1 MYNQFCL
8 STPDRL
14 CKTQLPCV
22 ILQWILSL
30 SFNWKLSLNIQSISP
45 MPLVT
50 HSFIHSF
57 KVYNWFSLFTVLMF
71 YRISTNTELANSEP
85 LLPGDIWGQVPTRL
99 WSWLS
104 STSQYLNLF
113 YTCFCSK
120 TSYFISIIDL
130 FTLNRWPRAL
140 WTMTGG
146 NLSKTY
152 FLHEAPS
159 SLLVLRST
167 WQHISIR
174 GPFSKVK
181 SPTGS
186 TKKAKNVAPGGL
198 WKRGLLTFSELKQ
211 GRVLLWARL
220 AMYVSRD
227 SKIFSA
233 VYVSLNDFETTMRVD
248 FGVTKNFSE

>member
-14 CKTQLPCV
+14 CKTQLPRV

-50 HSFIHSF
+50 HSFIRSF
-57 KVYNWFSLFTVLMF
+57 KVYNWFSLFAVLMF
-71 YRISTNTELANSEP
+71 YRISMNTELANSEP
-85 LLPGDIWGQVPTRL
+85 LLPGDLWGQVPTRL

-104 STSQYLNLF
+104 STSQHLNLF

-120 TSYFISIIDL
+120 TSYFLSIIDL

-140 WTMTGG
+140 WPMTGG

-167 WQHISIR
+167 WQYISVR

-186 TKKAKNVAPGGL
+186 TKKSK
-198 WKRGLLTFSELKQ
+198 KRGARWTGKKRLAYVLRAETRQSVTLSSAGNVRVKGLKNFLCRL
-211 GRVLLWARL
+211 RVLEWLWNHRACWLRGYKKL
-220 AMYVSRD
+220 
-227 SKIFSA
+227 
-233 VYVSLNDFETTMRVD
+233 
-248 FGVTKNFSE
+248 